1 MASSV
6 LALPNGPERS
16 GPRMLRETN
25 TPWFGVAGRFILPI
39 HPSRGPRS
47 AAIGGKA
54 RSLARL
60 AALGLRVPP
69 AFVVGP
75 ALWRFLRASG
85 PPVPQRLESGADLT
99 ALDAARDALL
109 NAAFPAEFESEL
121 QRALDAVQRAVPGT
135 ASPLGGPFAVRS
147 SGDTEDRAGALG
159 AGIYLSLLPV
169 SRSQVPD
176 AIRRVLGSF
185 LTPAAW
191 ASGGSRK
198 PSPAGPAVPA
208 KGGAVLVHPFV
219 DADAAGTAAL
229 DARAAPQAG
238 APDGGG
244 TVVRMDTNLGSPTA
258 TARAAIEAGAFV
270 AARAYGPV
278 EIEWAAQRDTV
289 TFLQLR
295 AYRPAP
301 EPVLAARTA
310 APLTDAFSQI
320 AAPSTPGGPWIWDA
334 AHNPRPLSPAQAGLV
349 EVVDERCATA
359 FRQQVVHGYLFFR
372 ATDAAHADSAKVVDP
387 RAAFDQL
394 RADIEPRLDALG
406 AEPGLEAALN
416 LYVSGYGPLFGVV
429 GPACVAA
436 RQALEEFLGGRF
448 AGPVP
453 VLPDLL
459 AGVPSVAGLRRA
471 AATAIAAA
479 ANAADRQAAIDAYL
493 RQFGDE
499 SPRWDVAEATLREAP
514 QRLLPLTLPL
524 PRTAAPTASSTAS
537 AVPDSGAAQAAR
549 MARELRDRLAPPD
562 QARFLTLLA
571 TARTAVSVGED
582 DDALFARLQTAVRRA
597 LLAVG
602 RWLVSAGRLDDV
614 DDVFYLPLGLARALS
629 EQRHPGALDHVPG
642 GAPGNL
648 PDGPDLRLISA
659 AGRCALDAAGDAP
672 PPVVVDRGARIVR
685 GRAGAG
691 GRIVGRAVHHP
702 AAAPF
707 DAESILI
714 AATLLPTELPLL
726 SPAAIIVETGHPLG
740 HVAAQ
745 ARERGIPAVVGAV
758 GAVAAIPERSLIV
771 VDGDRGEVFLLSD
784 T

>member
-1 MASSV
+1 MS
-6 LALPNGPERS
+6 
-16 GPRMLRETN
+16 RETN
-25 TPWFGVAGRFILPI
+25 TPWLGVAGRFILPI
-39 HPSRGPRS
+39 HPGRGPRS

-60 AALGLRVPP
+60 AALGLPVPP

-75 ALWRFLRASG
+75 ALWRDLRASG
-85 PPVPQRLESGADLT
+85 PPVPRRLESGADLT

-121 QRALDAVQRAVPGT
+121 RRALDAVQGAVPGT
-135 ASPLGGPFAVRS
+135 ASSLGGAFAVRS

-159 AGIYLSLLPV
+159 AGIYLSLLRV

-176 AIRRVLGSF
+176 AIRQVLGSF

-191 ASGGSRK
+191 TFSGSRK
-198 PSPAGPAVPA
+198 PSPPGPAVRV

-229 DARAAPQAG
+229 DARAAPQAR
-238 APDGGG
+238 APDGG
-244 TVVRMDTNLGSPTA
+244 TVRMDTNLGSPTA
-258 TARAAIEAGAFV
+258 TARAVIEAATRV

-278 EIEWAAQRDTV
+278 EIEWAAHGDTV

-295 AYRPAP
+295 AYCPAP

-310 APLTDAFSQI
+310 GPLTSAFSQVM
-320 AAPSTPGGPWIWDA
+320 APTTPEGPWIWDA

-372 ATDAAHADSAKVVDP
+372 ATDAAHVDSAKVVDP

-394 RADIEPRLDALG
+394 RADMGPRLDALG

-448 AGPVP
+448 PGPVA

-459 AGVPSVAGLRRA
+459 AGVPSVAGLRRTA
-471 AATAIAAA
+471 AMAIAAA

-493 RQFGDE
+493 GQFGDE

-514 QRLLPLTLPL
+514 QRLLPLTLPR
-524 PRTAAPTASSTAS
+524 PAAPASTATASG
-537 AVPDSGAAQAAR
+537 VPDSEAAHAAR

-562 QARFLTLLA
+562 QERFLTLLA
-571 TARTAVSVGED
+571 AARAAIAVGED

-602 RWLVSAGRLDDV
+602 RWLVSTGRLDDV

-629 EQRHPGALDHVPG
+629 DQRHPGATDQVPV
-642 GAPGNL
+642 GASVNP
-648 PDGPDLRLISA
+648 PDGQDLRMVAA
-659 AGRCALDAAGDAP
+659 AGRRALDAAGKAP

-702 AAAPF
+702 ASAPF

-758 GAVAAIPERSLIV
+758 GAVAAIPEQSLIV
-771 VDGDRGEVFLLSD
+771 VDGDRGEVLLLSD